1 MLQTVLSHPLF
12 TPIMVTLVVLAV
24 FPLVAGYIVLAER
37 KVLADYQVRLGPM
50 RVGPHGLLQPIAD
63 VLKLLLKEDIIPT
76 DADTAIFWFAPCIS
90 MITGMAGFMV
100 LPFTNTIYVADV
112 NVGLLVISAMSAVG
126 ILGIILGGWSSN
138 SHYPL
143 LGALRS
149 AAQLVSYEVALA
161 FGLLSGVMMAGT
173 LSMRGIVQAQADRG
187 LWFIFGNYGFM
198 IVPFAVYIV
207 AATAETN
214 RAPFD
219 LPEAESELV
228 AGFHTEYSGF
238 RWALYF
244 LAEYANIFVVSS
256 VAVTLFWGGWLRP
269 FPNVAWLAA
278 PLNYGAPVLLF
289 VGSGLAT
296 FPLVKKL
303 KDPVQQK
310 VLILVAVLLVL
321 VGAIFIVPPANA
333 AVIGLFWFLVKV
345 SVIVYMM
352 IWFRGTFPRYRYD
365 QLMNIGWK
373 VAIPVGMAAVLVN
386 AVLGMIG
393 NPHG

>member
-1 MLQTVLSHPLF
+1 MDTIFHNPLF
-12 TPIMVTLVVLAV
+12 VPLAVALVVIAV
-24 FPLVAGYIVLAER
+24 FPLVAGYIVLVER
-37 KVLADYQVRLGPM
+37 KVLADFQVRLGPM

-63 VLKLLLKEDIIPT
+63 ALKLLLKEDIIPT
-76 DADTAIFWFAPCIS
+76 ECDRAIFWFAPVIS
-90 MITGMAGFMV
+90 TFTALTAFSV
-100 LPFTNTIYVADV
+100 LPFAKNIYVADV
-112 NVGLLVISAMSAVG
+112 NVGLLVVSAMSAVG

-161 FGLLSGVMMAGT
+161 FALLSGVMVAGT
-173 LSMRGIVQAQADRG
+173 LSMQGIVKAQLDRGI
-187 LWFIFGNYGFM
+187 WFIFDNYGFM
-198 IVPFAVYIV
+198 IVPFAVYII

-219 LPEAESELV
+219 LPDAESELV

-269 FPNVAWLAA
+269 FPNVAWLET
-278 PLNYGAPVLLF
+278 PVNVAFPAVLF
-289 VGSGLAT
+289 IGSGASCFIL
-296 FPLVKKL
+296 LKKL
-303 KDPVQQK
+303 KDPIQQK
-310 VLILVAVLLVL
+310 TL
-321 VGAIFIVPPANA
+321 VGAALLCMALGLPFLVPMINA
-333 AVIGLFWFLVKV
+333 AIIGLFWFMFKV
-345 SVIVYMM
+345 AVIVYIM
-352 IWFRGTFPRYRYD
+352 IWFRGTFPRFRYD

-373 VAIPVGMAAVLVN
+373 YMIPIGIGALV
-386 AVLGMIG
+386 
-393 NPHG
+393 